1 MKTRLASGFLF
12 ARLTRLRRS
21 VYNYNAA
28 LRSSPPPIPR
38 SRAARQPGRP
48 ISDTPARLA
57 LIGSAQ
63 IPDYFPTSVRLE
75 KSLRES
81 LKRLAKERRWSMS
94 TLIQQ
99 VLEAFVRAEDK
110 KKK

>member
-1 MKTRLASGFLF
+1 MTGF
-12 ARLTRLRRS
+12 
-21 VYNYNAA
+21 
-28 LRSSPPPIPR
+28 
-38 SRAARQPGRP
+38 GR
-48 ISDTPARLA
+48 SDTYYIVAAGLTPNPHIPSRSNTPAGLSPRYGPAGPL
-57 LIGSAQ
+57 LGSKQIDAQ
-63 IPDYFPTSVRLE
+63 PTSVRLE

-94 TLIQQ
+94 VLIQQ